1 MNPRIELDRD
11 DFERGFAALV
21 LTVVDL
27 VRELMERQ
35 ALRRIDDGDLTDDQ
49 VERIGETL
57 MALDE
62 RMRELRER
70 FGLTAEDLGIEIT
83 VSHR

>member
-35 ALRRIDDGDLTDDQ
+35 ALRRIDVGDLSDEQ

-57 MALDE
+57 MALEE
-62 RMRELRER
+62 RMKELRER
-70 FGLTAEDLGIEIT
+70 FGLSGT
-83 VSHR
+83 VL

>member
-35 ALRRIDDGDLTDDQ
+35 ALRRIDVGDLSDEQ

-57 MALDE
+57 MALEE
-62 RMRELRER
+62 RMKELRER
-70 FGLTAEDLGIEIT
+70 FGLSDNVL
-83 VSHR
+83 